1 MLSSTYLISAS
12 APTSIEATPSPQ
24 DKKNLRN
31 VVLIFFAL
39 LIIDLVIL
47 VYSMHCILECS
58 QIKKWPM
65 MLTILLMIMIFIPT
79 IGFLVSLGIIIYYH
93 MACKK
98 VSQPQKSFQ
107 FY

>member
-79 IGFLVSLGIIIYYH
+79 IGFLSSIGIIIYYH

-98 VSQPQKSFQ
+98 DAQMQKSFQ